1 MGRTAFF
8 SGRFAVSWN
17 RQVAFY
23 GQGKFLVYS
32 EYVEFRFWVPRAG
45 YPNIQDIL
53 MVFFL
58 VYSEFVA
65 RELFFRQTFSFSQN
79 RQNCVLL
86 RGFLAYSEY
95 KELHHFGTDILCI
108 LFALNQNK
116 SRLFHSKC
124 ALSLRTS
131 VMASILAR
139 V

>member
-8 SGRFAVSWN
+8 SGLFAVSWN

-32 EYVEFRFWVPRAG
+32 EYVEFLFWVPRAG

-65 RELFFRQTFSFSQN
+65 RE
-79 RQNCVLL
+79 
-86 RGFLAYSEY
+86 
-95 KELHHFGTDILCI
+95 ELHHFGTDILCI
-108 LFALNQNK
+108 LFVLNQNK
-116 SRLFHSKC
+116 SRPFHSKC
-124 ALSLRTS
+124 AFSLRTS
-131 VMASILAR
+131 VMAIIILAR
-139 V
+139 VH